1 MGLLNGKNQFLVDGK
16 TVVITGGSQGLG
28 KSVARLLAQKGANVL
43 IVARN
48 VEKLKAAL
56 QYISAGAVS
65 SSQRLH
71 FISADLTSSTECSR
85 VISEAISWN
94 NEKPIDIVW
103 CCAGS
108 SHPTL
113 FIDTPVEKLKEQMDS
128 NYFSS
133 AYIAHAILR
142 SWLKQKPTAPAS
154 DPKASSPSKATST
167 EPRHLI
173 FTSSVLAFYPIIGY
187 GPYSPPKCALRSLS
201 DTLSQELNLYS
212 SSSTSEVKLH
222 TIFPGTIFTDSYE
235 EENKIKPG
243 ITKKLEEDDGGQSP
257 DEVAARSVRG
267 LERGEELITTALL
280 GRAMKVSALGASRRI
295 GWGFVDTIFG
305 WLVSVIMIYVRID
318 MDEKVRKWGGMHGS
332 SGNLR

>member
-1 MGLLNGKNQFLVDGK
+1 M
-16 TVVITGGSQGLG
+16 
-28 KSVARLLAQKGANVL
+28 
-43 IVARN
+43 
-48 VEKLKAAL
+48 
-56 QYISAGAVS
+56 
-65 SSQRLH
+65 
-71 FISADLTSSTECSR
+71 
-85 VISEAISWN
+85 
-94 NEKPIDIVW
+94 
-103 CCAGS
+103 
-108 SHPTL
+108 
-113 FIDTPVEKLKEQMDS
+113 
-128 NYFSS
+128 
-133 AYIAHAILR
+133 
-142 SWLKQKPTAPAS
+142 
-154 DPKASSPSKATST
+154 
-167 EPRHLI
+167 
-173 FTSSVLAFYPIIGY
+173 
-187 GPYSPPKCALRSLS
+187 
-201 DTLSQELNLYS
+201 
-212 SSSTSEVKLH
+212 KLH